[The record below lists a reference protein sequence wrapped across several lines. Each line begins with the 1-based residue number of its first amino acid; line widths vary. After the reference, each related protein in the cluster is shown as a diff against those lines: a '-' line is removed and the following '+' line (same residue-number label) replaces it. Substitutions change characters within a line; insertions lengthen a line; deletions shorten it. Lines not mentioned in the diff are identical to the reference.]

1 MAISQSGGSSTTLSH
16 RQRPKTVS
24 GDKYNLQEQRT
35 MGDFKVRSSNQ
46 ALRGSKQASTRR
58 WPALRGEGRSGEGR
72 ARRRNTVSAVLDQ
85 FMKCHARKLRSA
97 DRVKKA
103 LDDYPS
109 SDQISI
115 CDLKC
120 RDTHDSHGR
129 KGQLVTLNQTSS
141 G

>member
-1 MAISQSGGSSTTLSH
+1 
-16 RQRPKTVS
+16 
-24 GDKYNLQEQRT
+24 

-103 LDDYPS
+103 LDDYPVIGS
-109 SDQISI
+109 NFDMR
-115 CDLKC
+115 LKVPGHP
-120 RDTHDSHGR
+120 RFSR
-129 KGQLVTLNQTSS
+129 S
-141 G
+141 